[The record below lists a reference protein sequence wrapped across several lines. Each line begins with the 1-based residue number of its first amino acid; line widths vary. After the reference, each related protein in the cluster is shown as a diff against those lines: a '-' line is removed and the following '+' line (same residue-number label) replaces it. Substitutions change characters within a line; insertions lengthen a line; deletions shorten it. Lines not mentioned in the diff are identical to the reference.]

1 MATTRER
8 ILEAALR
15 LFADQGFKATT
26 VKQIE
31 LAAGLSAGAGG
42 LYRHFSS
49 KQELL
54 EATVQWQVA
63 ANRELV
69 EQLAAVGPPADAE
82 PGSDLRPD
90 LRPDL
95 HPDLRPDLRSELT
108 AVARSGLARLE
119 TEQGLTRLLL
129 RDLKD
134 HPRALALAGQG
145 DIEPVLTSLA
155 GYLRSRDSSGRV
167 DPAAL
172 AVIVAG
178 ATTNFWLL
186 RDIFGTHPAGITAD
200 DFVDTLASL
209 VELALTAR

>member
-31 LAAGLSAGAGG
+31 LAAGLSGGAGG

-54 EATVQWQVA
+54 EATVEWQVA

-69 EQLAAVGPPADAE
+69 EQLAAAGPPADSG
-82 PGSDLRPD
+82 PRPTLRE
-90 LRPDL
+90 
-95 HPDLRPDLRSELT
+95 ELT
-108 AVARSGLARLE
+108 QVARSGLARLE
-119 TEQGLTRLLL
+119 NEKGLTRLLL

-134 HPRALALAGQG
+134 HPRALALAGEG
-145 DIEPVLTSLA
+145 DIEPVLTSLTS
-155 GYLRSRDSSGRV
+155 YLRSRGSSGQV

-178 ATTNFWLL
+178 ATTSFWLL
-186 RDIFGTHPAGITAD
+186 RDIFGAHPAGLTAE
-200 DFVDTLASL
+200 DFVHALVDL
-209 VELALTAR
+209 VELALTAPPG

>member
-69 EQLAAVGPPADAE
+69 EQLAAAGP
-82 PGSDLRPD
+82 SDTGPRS
-90 LRPDL
+90 
-95 HPDLRPDLRSELT
+95 DLRPDLRSELT
-108 AVARSGLARLE
+108 VVARSGLARLE

-134 HPRALALAGQG
+134 HPRALALAGEG

-155 GYLRSRDSSGRV
+155 GFLRSRDSAGQV

-186 RDIFGTHPAGITAD
+186 RDIFGTHPAGITAE
-200 DFVDTLASL
+200 DFVEALVGL

>member
-1 MATTRER
+1 MPTTRER

-15 LFADQGFKATT
+15 LFAEQGFKATT

-54 EATVQWQVA
+54 DAVVAWQVT

-69 EQLAAVGPPADAE
+69 EQLSGTGPGDGREADTE
-82 PGSDLRPD
+82 WVPGPG
-90 LRPDL
+90 L
-95 HPDLRPDLRSELT
+95 HQELVS
-108 AVARSGLARLE
+108 VARSGLARLE
-119 TEQGLTRLLL
+119 SEAGLTRLLL

-134 HPRALALAGQG
+134 HPRALALAGEG
-145 DIEPVLTSLA
+145 DIEPVLGSLA
-155 GYLRSRDSSGRV
+155 GYLAGRDTAGRV
-167 DPAAL
+167 DPTAL

-178 ATTNFWLL
+178 ATTSFWLL
-186 RDIFGTHPAGITAD
+186 RDIFGTHPAGIDAD
-200 DFVDTLASL
+200 EFIDALADL
-209 VELALTAR
+209 VELAVTGRADPDGR